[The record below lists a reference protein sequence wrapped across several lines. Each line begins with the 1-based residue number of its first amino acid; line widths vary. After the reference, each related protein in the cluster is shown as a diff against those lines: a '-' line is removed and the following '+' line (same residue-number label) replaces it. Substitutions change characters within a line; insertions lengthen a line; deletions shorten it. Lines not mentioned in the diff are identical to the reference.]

1 MKITEEGKTPSYWT
15 RYLKEDH
22 SKLRHN
28 FKGSEN
34 IEKNWAQSMQDMFVL
49 SILDGKRNGVY
60 VEIGADLARIVNN
73 SYLLESEYD
82 WAGVS
87 FELEGD
93 KVSYFNTIRRNN
105 CICADATDFDY
116 KFLFEERNYPKQID
130 YLQLDLDPAEGT
142 LVALKNLP
150 LDDYRFTAITYET
163 DVYRAGADV
172 QDEEIE
178 ILKSY
183 GYELVVRN
191 VANEGNPYED
201 WWVDTNVVDRAI
213 IDKLKMDGRR
223 AKESPECVYNDEATQ
238 K

>member
-1 MKITEEGKTPSYWT
+1 MKISEVGKEPNYWP
-15 RYLKEDH
+15 RYSKVEHERLKH
-22 SKLRHN
+22 K
-28 FKGSEN
+28 FPGSGSV
-34 IEKNWAQSMQDMFVL
+34 KCNWSQSMQDIFVL
-49 SILDGKRNGVY
+49 MALDGKKNGVY
-60 VEIGADLARIVNN
+60 VELGADLPRIINN
-73 SYLLESEYD
+73 TYLLESEFD
-82 WAGVS
+82 WSGVS
-87 FELEGD
+87 FEYDAD
-93 KVSYFNTIRRNN
+93 KVLYFNTIRRNK
-105 CICADATDFDY
+105 CICADATTFDY

-142 LVALKNLP
+142 LAALKQLP

-178 ILKSY
+178 YLKSY

-201 WWVDTNVVDRAI
+201 WWVDPNVVDRAI

>member
-1 MKITEEGKTPSYWT
+1 MAVSEVGKEPNYWP
-15 RYLKEDH
+15 RYSKVEHERLK
-22 SKLRHN
+22 HN
-28 FKGSEN
+28 FPGSASV
-34 IEKNWAQSMQDMFVL
+34 KFNWSQSMQDMFVL
-49 SILDGKRNGVY
+49 MALDGKKNGVY
-60 VEIGADLARIVNN
+60 VELGADLPRIINN
-73 SYLLESEYD
+73 TYLLESEFD

-87 FELEGD
+87 FEYD
-93 KVSYFNTIRRNN
+93 AAKVAFFNTIRRNK
-105 CICADATDFDY
+105 CICTDATTFDY

-142 LVALKNLP
+142 LAALKHLP

-178 ILKSY
+178 YLKSY

-201 WWVDTNVVDRAI
+201 WWVDPNVVDRAI

>member
-1 MKITEEGKTPSYWT
+1 MAVSEVGKEPNYWP
-15 RYLKEDH
+15 RYSKVEHERLK
-22 SKLRHN
+22 HN
-28 FKGSEN
+28 FPGSASV
-34 IEKNWAQSMQDMFVL
+34 KFNWSQSMQDMFVL
-49 SILDGKRNGVY
+49 MALDGKRNGVY
-60 VEIGADLARIVNN
+60 VELGADLPRIINN
-73 SYLLESEYD
+73 TYLLETEFD

-87 FELEGD
+87 FEYD
-93 KVSYFNTIRRNN
+93 AQKVAFFNTIRRNK
-105 CICADATDFDY
+105 CICTDATTFDY

-142 LVALKNLP
+142 LAALKQLP

-178 ILKSY
+178 YLKSY

-201 WWVDTNVVDRAI
+201 WWVDPNVVDRAI

>member
-1 MKITEEGKTPSYWT
+1 MKISEVGKEPNYWP
-15 RYLKEDH
+15 RYSKVEHERLK
-22 SKLRHN
+22 HN
-28 FKGSEN
+28 FAGSGSV
-34 IEKNWAQSMQDMFVL
+34 KCNWSQSMQDMFVL
-49 SILDGKRNGVY
+49 MVLDGKKNGVY
-60 VEIGADLARIVNN
+60 VELGADLPRIINN
-73 SYLLESEYD
+73 TYLLESEFD

-87 FELEGD
+87 FEYD
-93 KVSYFNTIRRNN
+93 AAKVAFFNTIRRNK
-105 CICADATDFDY
+105 CICTDATTFDY

-142 LVALKNLP
+142 LAALKNLP

-201 WWVDTNVVDRAI
+201 WWVDPNVVDRAI

>member
-1 MKITEEGKTPSYWT
+1 MKISEVGKEPNYWP
-15 RYLKEDH
+15 RYSKVEHERLK
-22 SKLRHN
+22 HN
-28 FKGSEN
+28 FAGSGSV
-34 IEKNWAQSMQDMFVL
+34 KCNWSQSMQDMFVL
-49 SILDGKRNGVY
+49 MVLDCKKNGVY
-60 VEIGADLARIVNN
+60 VELGADLPRIINN
-73 SYLLESEYD
+73 TYLLESEFD
-82 WAGVS
+82 WSGVS
-87 FELEGD
+87 FEYDPD
-93 KVSYFNTIRRNN
+93 KVEFFNTIRRNK
-105 CICADATDFDY
+105 CICADATTFDY

-142 LVALKNLP
+142 LAPLKNLP

-201 WWVDTNVVDRAI
+201 WWVDPNVVDRAI
-213 IDKLKMDGRR
+213 IDKLKMEGRR

>member
-34 IEKNWAQSMQDMFVL
+34 IEKNWAQSMKDMFVL

-60 VEIGADLARIVNN
+60 VEIGADLPRIVNN

-130 YLQLDLDPAEGT
+130 YLQLDIDPADQT
-142 LVALKNLP
+142 LKALKQLP
-150 LDDYRFTAITYET
+150 LDDYKFSVITYET
-163 DVYRAGADV
+163 DLYRYGADI
-172 QDEEIE
+172 QDEQIQ
-178 ILKSY
+178 ILKSH
-183 GYELVVRN
+183 GYDLVVRN
-191 VANEGNPYED
+191 VANEQNPYED
-201 WWVDTNVVDRAI
+201 WWVDPTVVD
-213 IDKLKMDGRR
+213 MDIVEKFRQSSR
-223 AKESPECVYNDEATQ
+223 LFKESPLCIFRS
-238 K
+238 

>member
-60 VEIGADLARIVNN
+60 VEIGADLPRIVNN

-93 KVSYFNTIRRNN
+93 KVSYFKTIRRNN

-130 YLQLDLDPAEGT
+130 YLQLDIDPADQT
-142 LVALKNLP
+142 LKALKQLP
-150 LDDYRFTAITYET
+150 LDDYRFSVITYET
-163 DVYRAGADV
+163 DLYRYGADI
-172 QDEEIE
+172 QDEQIQ
-178 ILKSY
+178 ILKSH
-183 GYELVVRN
+183 GYDLVVRN
-191 VANEGNPYED
+191 VANEQNPYED
-201 WWVDTNVVDRAI
+201 WWVDPTVVD
-213 IDKLKMDGRR
+213 MDIVEKFRQSSR
-223 AKESPECVYNDEATQ
+223 LFKESPLCIFRS
-238 K
+238 